1 MEFNI
6 KSEKELQNVAEE
18 IYKSLLLKMTLEDRT
33 GKKYNAT
40 VIGLFGDLGAG
51 KTTFTKYF
59 AEQFGIKPEEVISPT
74 FVLQKRFSLSNKK
87 DSKEVISKK
96 TKTKENIESIK
107 HHKFK
112 NFYHLDVYRIN
123 SPKEIESIGWGE
135 IISDQENIIL
145 VEWAGKIQ
153 DILPD
158 DTIKMFFEST
168 GETSRKI
175 KVQIN

>member
-6 KSEKELQNVAEE
+6 ESEKELHNVAEE
-18 IYKSLLLKMTLEDRT
+18 IYKSLLLKMALEDRT

-40 VIGLFGDLGAG
+40 VIGLFGDLGSG

-59 AEQFGIKPEEVISPT
+59 AEEFGIKPEEIISPT
-74 FVLQKRFSLSNKK
+74 FVLQKRFSLIKDEKEIKNKK
-87 DSKEVISKK
+87 LK
-96 TKTKENIESIK
+96 KENISESAK

-112 NFYHLDVYRIN
+112 NFYHLDVYRID
-123 SPKEIESIGWGE
+123 SSKEIVSLGWTE
-135 IISDQENIIL
+135 TISDQGNIIL
-145 VEWAGKIQ
+145 VEWADKIK
-153 DILPD
+153 DVLPD

-175 KVQIN
+175 KVEIN